1 MKHLLFFLF
10 LLLCSFSL
18 SARHILGGTI
28 SYKRLGASAN
38 TIFYELSFELYR
50 DCGVGNPD
58 FDIPLQEVCIFKND
72 SLFQSLSIEMVGSPV
87 MVATSPYSMCIEKVF
102 YRTTIS
108 LPPSSYPYKI
118 IYQRCCR
125 NNILMNIEAPGDNGF
140 SLYTTIPATN
150 IINSSPQFSNTFPF
164 LGGNLQFSH
173 NIIAN
178 DIDADSI
185 VQVLTLPKSG
195 GSSDNPVPT
204 CNTIYTT
211 PYDLSLSPNF
221 SLQNILNSTTPLSI
235 TSTGLLFSSGNN
247 IGHYAFG
254 IDTKEYRNGVLINTT
269 HNEFSLYI
277 IANYLSV
284 ENNFY
289 NMPFSLSPNPA
300 QDILTIN
307 IADSQELT
315 YTIFSLDG
323 KKMQTGTNKILDI
336 STLDTGFSLLFL

>member
-87 MVATSPYSMCIEKVF
+87 MVATSPYSMCIEKAF

-108 LPPSSYPYKI
+108 L
-118 IYQRCCR
+118 
-125 NNILMNIEAPGDNGF
+125 
-140 SLYTTIPATN
+140 
-150 IINSSPQFSNTFPF
+150 
-164 LGGNLQFSH
+164 
-173 NIIAN
+173 
-178 DIDADSI
+178 
-185 VQVLTLPKSG
+185 
-195 GSSDNPVPT
+195 
-204 CNTIYTT
+204 
-211 PYDLSLSPNF
+211 
-221 SLQNILNSTTPLSI
+221 
-235 TSTGLLFSSGNN
+235 
-247 IGHYAFG
+247 
-254 IDTKEYRNGVLINTT
+254 
-269 HNEFSLYI
+269 
-277 IANYLSV
+277 
-284 ENNFY
+284 
-289 NMPFSLSPNPA
+289 PA

-323 KKMQTGTNKILDI
+323 KKMQTGTDKILDI
-336 STLDTGFSLLFL
+336 STLDTGLYLLFLEIEGKIGRQFFIKQ